1 MTNKIGKKNLALVLV
16 FALIFTAAFLGLT
29 ADKAEAASAKMNK
42 SSVTLSLDKTAKATI
57 KAQGLTGK
65 ITWSTSDAK
74 VVTVK
79 SSGTKSAKVTAKA
92 AGRAVVYAKA
102 GGKTCKCTV
111 TVLKKN
117 NSYYRQLNKT
127 IIQATKGNTD
137 KLLELSQEEGLRFW
151 AEQMVGLPYLKQKY
165 GGTSMTTEG
174 YLTSE
179 IAASQLM
186 DISRSKN
193 GSYRI
198 VREKS
203 FASYYSKE
211 EYNDLKE
218 CYYFNM
224 GMNVTEAKVID
235 FVYNG
240 YSVYDGKLEKN
251 VKSTVTMVKADG
263 EWVYSP
269 GFVQWNMRDMTV
281 ECLSKAPEETFR
293 FYLSKEVLN
302 LSDDGQVK
310 VVIDPVEYEGTYQV
324 TCESLNGIVETEWG
338 EWSDDGRSIMLYI
351 YPLENGDDVLYISSD
366 VNDYVR
372 WINVTVTGM

>member
-16 FALIFTAAFLGLT
+16 FTLIFTAAFMGLT

-42 SSVTLSLDKTAKATI
+42 SIVTLSLDKTAKATI

-65 ITWSTSDAK
+65 ITWSTTDAK

-79 SSGTKSAKVTAKA
+79 SSGTKSAKITAKA

-211 EYNDLKE
+211 EYNDLKD
-218 CYYFNM
+218 CYYYYM
-224 GMNVTEAKVID
+224 GLDVTDAKVID

-281 ECLSKAPEETFR
+281 DCLSKAPEETFR

-338 EWSDDGRSIMLYI
+338 
-351 YPLENGDDVLYISSD
+351 NGVMTEE
-366 VNDYVR
+366 V
-372 WINVTVTGM
+372 

>member
-16 FALIFTAAFLGLT
+16 FTLIFTAAFMGLT

-42 SSVTLSLDKTAKATI
+42 SIVTLSLDKTAKATI

-65 ITWSTSDAK
+65 ITWSTTDAK

-79 SSGTKSAKVTAKA
+79 SSGTKSAKITAKA

-251 VKSTVTMVKADG
+251 VKSSVTMVKADG
-263 EWVYSP
+263 AWYYSP

-281 ECLSKAPEETFR
+281 DCLSKAPEETFR

-338 EWSDDGRSIMLYI
+338 
-351 YPLENGDDVLYISSD
+351 NGVMTEE
-366 VNDYVR
+366 V
-372 WINVTVTGM
+372 